1 MAFKQPRVPEYRGEE
16 GINAYIRT
24 LVLFLKDFCTDAW
37 TESREQKKAIGR
49 VSQMLEN
56 IRTEIAEK
64 GGADVTSTEGEE

>member
-24 LVLFLKDFCTDAW
+24 LVLFLKDFCIDAW